1 MSVEIVRK
9 PLKAARVPVPPP
21 LSEPLDQYRR
31 LIESL
36 TEYAIVALSLDGN
49 IASWN
54 SGAEFVFGY
63 TADEAL
69 GKHYSLLFTAE
80 DVATGFPESEL
91 KAALALG
98 KETVEGWHRRKDGSR
113 FWCID
118 TVQLIRDANGIATG
132 FTKLVRDSTARH
144 DAEERLRGSEERL
157 RLLIEGVTDYAI
169 FEIDVHGII
178 QLWNAGAEHLFEYSA
193 AEIIGAHFSLIY
205 TPDAIARGIP
215 MTELETAMRDGSVA
229 AEGWHV
235 RRNGSMFYASGQ
247 MTRLKP
253 DVDGHPRG
261 FVKIAQDIT
270 ARNRAEQS
278 IRRQAFHD
286 DLTQLPNRA
295 FFSDCLRRAIGHAK
309 RHPET
314 LFGVIFI
321 DLDRFKIINDSLG
334 HVKAD
339 GLLVHVARLLER
351 CVRPEDV
358 VARLG
363 GDEFTI
369 LLPEITEAADAM
381 RIAARVHAALQHP
394 ISLDGFEVYTTASM
408 GIAIGSSAYEKAEH
422 ILRDAD
428 TAMYEAKAQ
437 GRARHVLFDSQM
449 HTRAVDLLDLQMD
462 LRRAIAREE
471 FVMNYQPIVSL
482 DHGRVLGFEALVR
495 WNHPAR
501 GMLKPAEFLTEA
513 ENIGVIVQL
522 DRWVLN
528 EACRQVRLWQLES
541 GDEGL
546 TVSVNVS
553 SKQFANEGLPALIG
567 EALRDSGLHAQSLKL
582 EITETVLMEQFESTA
597 ATVAQLTDM
606 GVELYIDDFGTGYS
620 SLSYL
625 TRFPLK
631 LLKVDRSFVGRI
643 SSDPRSGEI
652 VRTIVTLAHNLGLKA
667 LAEGIENEAQLLVL
681 RALGCEFGQGY
692 LFSPPVECDSA
703 RTFVGQH
710 LLSQGTRTPATEPA
724 QTLTWRRT
732 DESPFDRDMKK
743 YAAEVSP
750 TAAHVLRERPGLD

>member
-1 MSVEIVRK
+1 MRK
-9 PLKAARVPVPPP
+9 PLKPAPP
-21 LSEPLDQYRR
+21 LPIRPPLTESLDQYRR

-36 TEYAIVALSLDGN
+36 TDYAIVALSLDGS

-63 TADEAL
+63 TSDEAL
-69 GKHYSLLFTAE
+69 GRHYSLLFTAE
-80 DVATGFPESEL
+80 DIAKGFPDSEL
-91 KAALALG
+91 QAALVLG
-98 KETVEGWHRRKDGSR
+98 KETVEGWHRRQDGSR
-113 FWCID
+113 FWCSD
-118 TVQLIRDANGIATG
+118 TVQLIRDASGAVSG

-144 DAEERLRGSEERL
+144 DAEERLRFSEERL

-169 FEIDVHGII
+169 FEIDLNGII
-178 QLWNAGAEHLFEYSA
+178 QLWNTGAEHLFGYSA
-193 AEIIGAHFSLIY
+193 AEIVGEHFSLIY

-215 MTELETAMRDGSVA
+215 STELETAAKDGRA
-229 AEGWHV
+229 ADEGWHL

-253 DVDGHPRG
+253 DVDGNPRG

-270 ARNRAEQS
+270 VRNRAEQS

-295 FFSDCLRRAIGHAK
+295 FFSDCLRRSIGHAK
-309 RHPET
+309 RHPESR
-314 LFGVIFI
+314 FGVIFI

-339 GLLVHVARLLER
+339 GLLVHVARMLER

-381 RIAARVHAALQHP
+381 RIASRIHAALQHP
-394 ISLDGFEVYTTASM
+394 IFLDGFEVYTTASM

-449 HTRAVDLLDLQMD
+449 HARAVDLLDLQMD

-471 FVMNYQPIVSL
+471 FLMNYQPIVSL
-482 DHGRVLGFEALVR
+482 VHGRVLGFEALVR
-495 WNHPAR
+495 WNHPVR
-501 GMLKPAEFLTEA
+501 GVLKPSEFLTEA
-513 ENIGVIVQL
+513 ENIGVIMQI
-522 DRWVLN
+522 DRWVLS
-528 EACRQVRLWQLES
+528 EACRQIRVWQIEY
-541 GDEGL
+541 GDDSL
-546 TVSVNVS
+546 TMSVNLS
-553 SKQFANEGLPALIG
+553 SKQFASEGLPSVIRD
-567 EALRDSGLHAQSLKL
+567 ALRDNGLRAQSLKL
-582 EITETVLMEQFESTA
+582 EITETVLMEQFESTT

-631 LLKVDRSFVGRI
+631 LLKVDRSFVGKI

-667 LAEGIENEAQLLVL
+667 LAEGIENEAQLLML
-681 RALGCEFGQGY
+681 RALGCEFGQGN
-692 LFSPPVECDSA
+692 LFSPPVVGDA
-703 RTFVGQH
+703 AKAFVGHH
-710 LLSQGTRTPATEPA
+710 LLSPADRPPAAEPA
-724 QTLTWRRT
+724 QTFTWRRV
-732 DESPFDRDMKK
+732 DESPFERDIKK
-743 YAAEVSP
+743 YAGEAP
-750 TAAHVLRERPGLD
+750 PAAARLLGDRPGVD